1 MDKLRDT
8 LILQQHILSSH
19 GLQKILR
26 INVYM
31 STHLLTYRY
40 FCSCGQVKE
49 MSEKLILNS
58 ITYLLESKKNMGK
71 SQAKKIK
78 IKYTG
83 ENSQVLNGSKELP
96 V

>member
-1 MDKLRDT
+1 
-8 LILQQHILSSH
+8 
-19 GLQKILR
+19 
-26 INVYM
+26 
-31 STHLLTYRY
+31 
-40 FCSCGQVKE
+40 

-71 SQAKKIK
+71 SQARKIK